1 MDFSNLLV
9 FFDSLGLAESC
20 RNNIVIL
27 SSFSTSFFPLFES
40 VCPFSDPAPVR
51 RHSASDW
58 LQQLEES
65 LSSLSGVTVTP
76 SSQSAS
82 PSGFT
87 PPPSA
92 TSPPL
97 ALSAV
102 ERARQRRERERR
114 RRRPDVL
121 PSSDNDTTYEVA
133 GHRLRRTPSRA
144 SRLAEERRRRESREK
159 EDDESPHT
167 E

>member
-1 MDFSNLLV
+1 MTN
-9 FFDSLGLAESC
+9 E
-20 RNNIVIL
+20 
-27 SSFSTSFFPLFES
+27 
-40 VCPFSDPAPVR
+40 
-51 RHSASDW
+51 W
-58 LQQLEES
+58 LHQFEES

-76 SSQSAS
+76 STQSAS
-82 PSGFT
+82 PSGYT
-87 PPPSA
+87 PPPST

-121 PSSDNDTTYEVA
+121 PSSDNDTTYEIA

-144 SRLAEERRRRESREK
+144 SRVAEERRRREAEK
-159 EDDESPHT
+159 DEDEDSPDSPHT

>member
-1 MDFSNLLV
+1 MTN
-9 FFDSLGLAESC
+9 E
-20 RNNIVIL
+20 
-27 SSFSTSFFPLFES
+27 
-40 VCPFSDPAPVR
+40 
-51 RHSASDW
+51 W
-58 LQQLEES
+58 LHRFEES

-76 SSQSAS
+76 SAQSAS
-82 PSGFT
+82 PSGYT
-87 PPPSA
+87 PPST

-144 SRLAEERRRRESREK
+144 SRVAEERRRRESKKE